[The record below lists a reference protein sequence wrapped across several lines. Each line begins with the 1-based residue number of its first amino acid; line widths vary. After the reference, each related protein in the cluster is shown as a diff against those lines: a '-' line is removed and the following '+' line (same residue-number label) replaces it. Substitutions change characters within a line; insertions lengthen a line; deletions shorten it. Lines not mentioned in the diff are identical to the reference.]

1 MPEWL
6 LNVKDFPRKNL
17 FPFHV
22 EQIYY
27 CNSAMIPASGRK
39 WNCFEVCL
47 RISSEADST
56 EDIVDGRL
64 VKMPCPNVVWR
75 LPGSVWAGSR
85 ASVRDVISFGYSP
98 EVLKTM
104 ELLGMKVE
112 EPAWN
117 FAMTAELKTLIA
129 KFHRTVHNLYTPGAA
144 DVLDW
149 VCFSLMVTLRL
160 QKNMVSPVLN
170 PENRIRNISIWFHT
184 HYAEKIDIDEIAA
197 ANGFSHDHFFKTWK
211 KYFDLSPAQYINN
224 LRLEAAAKRLKETE
238 IAISD
243 IIQEVH
249 FAGEYMFYQRF
260 RQKFGMT
267 PDQYRK
273 QSKTD
278 DRI

>member
-1 MPEWL
+1 MSQWL

-22 EQIYY
+22 EQIFY
-27 CNSAMIPASGRK
+27 CNNEMIPASCRK
-39 WNCFEVCL
+39 WECFEVCL

-75 LPGSVWAGSR
+75 LPGSVWTNSR
-85 ASVRDVISFGYSP
+85 SSVRDVISFGYSP

-104 ELLGMKVE
+104 ELLGMTVE
-112 EPAWN
+112 DLAWN
-117 FAMTAELKTLIA
+117 FAMTAELERLIA
-129 KFHRTVHNLYTPGAA
+129 KFHRTINHLYTPGSA
-144 DVLDW
+144 DELDW
-149 VCFSLMVTLRL
+149 ICFSLMMTLRL

-170 PENRIRNISIWFHT
+170 QENRIRNISIWFQT
-184 HYAEKIDIDEIAA
+184 HYAEKINIDEIEA
-197 ANGFSHDHFFKTWK
+197 ANGFSHDHFFKNWK
-211 KYFDLSPAQYINN
+211 KYFDLSPAQYIND
-224 LRLEAAAKRLKETE
+224 LRLEAAAKRLKGTE
-238 IAISD
+238 IPISD

-273 QSKTD
+273 QNKTD
-278 DRI
+278 GLI

>member
-1 MPEWL
+1 MLYRIKFTVKSYDFSFWNLSFDCSGIILNWKTGTRVSCPVCGCGLGNRTVSRKGTAVMSEWL
-6 LNVKDFPRKNL
+6 LNVKGFPRKNL

-104 ELLGMKVE
+104 
-112 EPAWN
+112 
-117 FAMTAELKTLIA
+117 
-129 KFHRTVHNLYTPGAA
+129 
-144 DVLDW
+144 
-149 VCFSLMVTLRL
+149 
-160 QKNMVSPVLN
+160 
-170 PENRIRNISIWFHT
+170 
-184 HYAEKIDIDEIAA
+184 
-197 ANGFSHDHFFKTWK
+197 
-211 KYFDLSPAQYINN
+211 
-224 LRLEAAAKRLKETE
+224 
-238 IAISD
+238 
-243 IIQEVH
+243 
-249 FAGEYMFYQRF
+249 
-260 RQKFGMT
+260 
-267 PDQYRK
+267 
-273 QSKTD
+273 
-278 DRI
+278 

>member
-1 MPEWL
+1 MSQWL
-6 LNVKDFPRKNL
+6 LNVQDFPRKNL

-22 EQIYY
+22 EQIFY
-27 CNSAMIPASGRK
+27 CNNAVIPATGRM
-39 WNCFEVCL
+39 WNFFEVCL

-56 EDIVDGRL
+56 EDIVDGKII
-64 VKMPCPNVVWR
+64 KMPCPNVVWR
-75 LPGSVWAGSR
+75 LPGSVWACPR

-98 EVLKTM
+98 KVLKTM

-112 EPAWN
+112 DPAWI
-117 FAMTAELKTLIA
+117 FAMTSEMKMLIA
-129 KFHRTVHNLYTPGAA
+129 KFHRTIHNLYTPGAA

-160 QKNMVSPVLN
+160 QKNMMSPVLN
-170 PENRIRNISIWFHT
+170 QENRIRNISIWFKT

-211 KYFDLSPAQYINN
+211 KYFDLSPAQYIND
-224 LRLEAAAKRLKETE
+224 LRLEAAARRLKETE

-249 FAGEYMFYQRF
+249 FAGEYMFYRRF

-273 QSKTD
+273 QNKT
-278 DRI
+278 